1 MSNPGRRAVSI
12 SRFCSNSRVLTSRC
26 ANSAAMTLGSASR
39 SPRQSARAARSSPA
53 SRLMLAAIASVFSR
67 CIKPGLGLSIAPLCW
82 QRPPIG

>member
-1 MSNPGRRAVSI
+1 MSNLGRRTVSI

-26 ANSAAMTLGSASR
+26 ANSAAVILGSATR

-67 CIKPGLGLSIAPLCW
+67 CIEPRLVLSIAPLCW
-82 QRPPIG
+82 QRQPIG